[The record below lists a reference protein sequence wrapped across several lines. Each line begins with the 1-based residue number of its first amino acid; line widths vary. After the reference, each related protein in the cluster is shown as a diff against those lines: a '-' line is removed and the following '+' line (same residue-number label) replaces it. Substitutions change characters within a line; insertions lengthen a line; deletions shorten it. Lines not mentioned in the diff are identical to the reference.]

1 MRIRSRAGN
10 FNMTIEDVA
19 VENGELVMTG
29 KMGVWSAKTML
40 SVDELRE
47 MLGTM
52 KVSAK
57 VIDFAALFA
66 FRYLVGL
73 AEEDRLRRL
82 APAAQPAAPAPE
94 SAPAPKP

>member
-1 MRIRSRAGN
+1 MRIKSRAGN
-10 FNMTIEDVA
+10 FNMTIEDVG

-47 MLGTM
+47 MLTTM
-52 KVSAK
+52 KLSAK
-57 VIDFAALFA
+57 VLDFAALFA

-73 AEEDRLRRL
+73 AEQDRQRRL
-82 APAAQPAAPAPE
+82 APTAQGAAP
-94 SAPAPKP
+94 APAPKPQ

>member
-10 FNMTIEDVA
+10 FNMTIEDVT

-40 SVDELRE
+40 SVEELRE
-47 MLGTM
+47 MLNTM

-66 FRYLVGL
+66 FRYLVAL
-73 AEEDRLRRL
+73 AEEDRRRRL
-82 APAAQPAAPAPE
+82 EPAAKPAVAPV
-94 SAPAPKP
+94 PATKTE

>member
-10 FNMTIEDVA
+10 FSMTIEDVT

-40 SVDELRE
+40 SVEELRE

-66 FRYLVGL
+66 FRYFVAL
-73 AEEDRLRRL
+73 AEEDRRRRL
-82 APAAQPAAPAPE
+82 EPAGKPAAAPAP
-94 SAPAPKP
+94 ATKP

>member
-10 FNMTIEDVA
+10 FNMTIEEVA

-40 SVDELRE
+40 SVDELRQ
-47 MLGTM
+47 MLDTM

-57 VIDFAALFA
+57 VLDFAALFA

-73 AEEDRLRRL
+73 VEEDRRRRL
-82 APAAQPAAPAPE
+82 APAAQPAAPAPG
-94 SAPAPKP
+94 SKPQ

>member
-10 FNMTIEDVA
+10 FNMTIEEVA

-40 SVDELRE
+40 SAEELQE
-47 MLGTM
+47 MLKTM
-52 KVSAK
+52 KLSAR

-66 FRYLVGL
+66 FRYLVNL
-73 AEEDRLRRL
+73 VEEDRTRRSAL
-82 APAAQPAAPAPE
+82 PAAAQLE
-94 SAPAPKP
+94 KSQ

>member
-10 FNMTIEDVA
+10 FAMTIEDVT

-40 SVDELRE
+40 SVEELRQ
-47 MLGTM
+47 MLQTM
-52 KVSAK
+52 NVSTKVL
-57 VIDFAALFA
+57 DFAALFA

-73 AEEDRLRRL
+73 VEEDRARQ
-82 APAAQPAAPAPE
+82 AQVSAQTAGLEPE
-94 SAPAPKP
+94 KK

>member
-47 MLGTM
+47 MLSTM

-57 VIDFAALFA
+57 VLDFAALFA
-66 FRYLVGL
+66 FRYIAGLV
-73 AEEDRLRRL
+73 EEDRRRRL
-82 APAAQPAAPAPE
+82 APIAQGAAPTA
-94 SAPAPKP
+94 ATKP

>member
-10 FNMTIEDVA
+10 FNMTIEDVT

-40 SVDELRE
+40 SVDELKQ

-52 KVSAK
+52 KVSAN
-57 VIDFAALFA
+57 VLDFAALFA
-66 FRYLVGL
+66 FRYLTSLVEQDRERHL
-73 AEEDRLRRL
+73 AAESTAL
-82 APAAQPAAPAPE
+82 PE
-94 SAPAPKP
+94 SKQ

>member
-10 FNMTIEDVA
+10 FSMTIQDVT

-40 SVDELRE
+40 SVEELRE
-47 MLGTM
+47 MLNTM

-57 VIDFAALFA
+57 VLDFAALFA
-66 FRYLVGL
+66 FRYLVAL
-73 AEEDRLRRL
+73 VEEDRQRRL
-82 APAAQPAAPAPE
+82 EPAGK
-94 SAPAPKP
+94 SAPAPAFTKLER

>member
-1 MRIRSRAGN
+1 
-10 FNMTIEDVA
+10 MTIEDVA

-47 MLGTM
+47 MLATM

-57 VIDFAALFA
+57 IIDFAALFA
-66 FRYLVGL
+66 FRYLVDL
-73 AEEDRLRRL
+73 AEQDRRRRL
-82 APAAQPAAPAPE
+82 AAATQPAAA
-94 SAPAPKP
+94 APALKPQ

>member
-1 MRIRSRAGN
+1 MRIQSRAGN
-10 FNMTIEDVA
+10 FNMAIEDVT

-40 SVDELRE
+40 SVEELRQ
-47 MLGTM
+47 MLNTM

-66 FRYLVGL
+66 FRYFIAL
-73 AEEDRLRRL
+73 AEEDRRRRL
-82 APAAQPAAPAPE
+82 EPAGKSAAAPAP
-94 SAPAPKP
+94 ATKP